1 MPMSIG
7 MSLHCN
13 PHMAE
18 IELNVMIGQC
28 LNRRIGCLVEVET
41 AVSAGQTYR
50 DNFEAKIAGQFTT
63 QQAGIKLRRLYP
75 TLEA

>member
-1 MPMSIG
+1 MSMSIG

-28 LNRRIGCLVEVET
+28 LNRRIGSLAEVET
-41 AVSAGQTYR
+41 EVSAGRTHR
-50 DNFEAKIAGQFTT
+50 DNLEAKSLGSSQ
-63 QQAGIKLRRLYP
+63 RRLVVRHVIFQK
-75 TLEA
+75 LS

>member
-1 MPMSIG
+1 MSMSIG

-28 LNRRIGCLVEVET
+28 LNRRIGSLAEVET
-41 AVSAGQTYR
+41 EVSAGRTHR
-50 DNFEAKIAGQFTT
+50 DNLEAKSLGSSQ
-63 QQAGIKLRRLYP
+63 RRLVVRYVIFQK
-75 TLEA
+75 LS